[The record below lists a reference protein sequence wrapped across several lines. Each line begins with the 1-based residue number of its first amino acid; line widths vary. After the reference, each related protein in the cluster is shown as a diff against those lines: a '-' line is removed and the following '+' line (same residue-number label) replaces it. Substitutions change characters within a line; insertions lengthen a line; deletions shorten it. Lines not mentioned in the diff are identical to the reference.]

1 MSTLKSEKAE
11 LLAKKEEMKIALKA
25 AADKAKAR
33 DREFDQ
39 LKHEMKKRKA
49 AHGKKAQKDD
59 KMVTA
64 DMSLND
70 LTMLLF
76 QSQENARLKEELSRA
91 KEELAYKEALEKR
104 LNETADELR
113 TEQESKS
120 KLEAELTQLR
130 ESHQVGN

>member
-11 LLAKKEEMKIALKA
+11 LLAEEEEMKIALKA

-39 LKHEMKKRKA
+39 LKHEMKKLKA

-76 QSQENARLKEELSRA
+76 QSQKNARLKEELSRA

-104 LNETADELR
+104 LNETVDELR
-113 TEQESKS
+113 TEQESNS
-120 KLEAELTQLR
+120 KLAAELTQLR